1 MSNIPF
7 VDLAAQYQLLK
18 PEIDARIQSVLDHGR
33 FINGPEITELESA
46 LCEFSGCEHAV
57 GVASGTDALVMA
69 LMAAGVGP
77 GDAVFLPSF
86 TFTASAEVVLVV
98 GAQPVFVDVDPRSF
112 NIDLDHLRTQIDATK
127 KAGKLNAKAIVPVDL
142 FGLPASYTGVN
153 EIAKEHDLFVLADA
167 AQSFGA
173 RLGEARVGTLAPVTT
188 TSFFPAKPLGCY
200 GDGGAIFTNNA
211 ETASILR
218 SIRAHGKGTGKYDI
232 VRVGVNGRLDTLQAA
247 ILLPKLAIFDRE
259 IAARETLAAH
269 YDARLSQSVTTPLR
283 EDGKASSWAQYS
295 VLLDNRDDVAAKLGS
310 AGIPTAIYYPLP
322 MHLQPAYAMYGDGEG
337 SLPVSE
343 SLAKRI
349 LSLPMHPYMED
360 ATADKICDALI
371 EAVR

>member
-1 MSNIPF
+1 MPF

-18 PEIDARIQSVLDHGR
+18 PEIDARIQAVLDHGR
-33 FINGPEITELESA
+33 FINGPEITELETA
-46 LCEFSGCEHAV
+46 LCEFSGSEHAV
-57 GVASGTDALVMA
+57 GCASGTDALVMA

-98 GAQPVFVDVDPRSF
+98 GAQPVFVDVDPRTF
-112 NIDLDHLRTQIDATK
+112 NINVAHLKSQIDATR
-127 KAGKLNAKAIVPVDL
+127 KAGKLTPKAIIPVDL
-142 FGLPASYTGVN
+142 FGLPADYASVN
-153 EIAKEHDLFVLADA
+153 EIAKELDLFVLGDA

-173 RLGEARVGTLAPVTT
+173 RFGDARVGTLASVTT

-200 GDGGAIFTNNA
+200 GDGGAIFTNSA
-211 ETASILR
+211 ETADVLR

-232 VRVGVNGRLDTLQAA
+232 VRIGINGRLDTLQAA
-247 ILLPKLAIFDRE
+247 ILLPKLAIFERE
-259 IAARETLAAH
+259 IAARTKLAAH
-269 YDARLSQSVTTPLR
+269 YDARLADAVTTPLR

-295 VLLDNRDDVAAKLGS
+295 VLIDDRDDVQAKLRK
-310 AGIPTAIYYPLP
+310 AGIPTAVYYPLP
-322 MHLQPAYAMYGDGEG
+322 MHLQPAYAAYGDGDG

-349 LSLPMHPYMED
+349 MSLPMHPYMEE
-360 ATADKICDALI
+360 ATADTICDALI